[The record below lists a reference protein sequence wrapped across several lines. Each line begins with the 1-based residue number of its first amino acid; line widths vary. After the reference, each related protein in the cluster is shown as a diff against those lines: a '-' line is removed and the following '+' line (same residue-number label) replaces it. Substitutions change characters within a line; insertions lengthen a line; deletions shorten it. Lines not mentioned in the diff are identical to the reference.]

1 MILTRDGEEIVAIYM
16 QNGDEVDEVKDA
28 NGRLVYTNTREITGT
43 LPLSFTS
50 RGKPLTDYRISGN
63 TIQDGT
69 PTPDAPVDVVGCGEL
84 EENVAIINSR
94 SDTIT
99 NWYYTDVRLSNEL
112 PAGTYTISFTM
123 DSKTGNANLSSLG
136 RGNRTAYQS
145 DVAQYQI
152 TNVPAN
158 INRTVTLNSNACI
171 WARFLRSA
179 TPTTFSYN
187 VSKIAIVSG
196 NKPYGYKLPISSSGV
211 NLFNITAFVQGIVPN
226 RCTTSYDSTTNTL
239 TINTTGADAH
249 TGNGNPYHI
258 SVTGGETYT
267 LSWDTS
273 GVIGYV
279 YIFENGLTDSSHL
292 HVENSAYRNM
302 SITMRSDTTFIIVRI
317 GCDISNAVKTYSN
330 IMLNLGATAL
340 PYEPYVEPTE
350 TNIYLGEAQ
359 TTRRIKKLVLTGT
372 ENMTDIV
379 EYYNCGVSISSIAWS
394 TVRST
399 TGGFTVS
406 NNGRGLWASKSYFSG
421 FETATDFKSYLAQQY
436 QNGTPVTIWYILA
449 NPETGIVNE
458 PLMKIGDYADTIT
471 MGQAGATIPTIRGTN
486 VLDMASTV
494 KPSEVYI
501 KGKGIRAIT

>member
-1 MILTRDGEEIVAIYM
+1 MILTRDGKEIIAIYK

-158 INRTVTLNSNACI
+158 INRTVALNSNACI

-211 NLFNITAFVQGIVPN
+211 NLCSNDVYKSNSYINEQGIEIVN
-226 RCTTSYDSTTNTL
+226 NSFSIYSVFCNS
-239 TINTTGADAH
+239 NTTYTISLKSPLSGTTIRIHAYNNEAWIGQIATSPIQNIPLTFTTPNNADE
-249 TGNGNPYHI
+249 I
-258 SVTGGETYT
+258 RV
-267 LSWDTS
+267 
-273 GVIGYV
+273 
-279 YIFENGLTDSSHL
+279 
-292 HVENSAYRNM
+292 
-302 SITMRSDTTFIIVRI
+302 SIA
-317 GCDISNAVKTYSN
+317 NAADGN

-394 TVRST
+394 TARST

-471 MGQAGATIPTIRGTN
+471 MAQAGVTIPTIRGTN
-486 VLDMASTV
+486 ILDMASTV

>member
-1 MILTRDGEEIVAIYM
+1 MILARDGKEIVAIYM

-196 NKPYGYKLPISSSGV
+196 NKPYGYKLPISASGV
-211 NLFNITAFVQGIVPN
+211 NLCSNDVYKSNSYINEQGIEIVN
-226 RCTTSYDSTTNTL
+226 NSFSIYSVFCNS
-239 TINTTGADAH
+239 NTTYTISLKSPLSGTTIRIHAYNNEAWIGQIATSPIQNIPLTFTTPNNADE
-249 TGNGNPYHI
+249 I
-258 SVTGGETYT
+258 RV
-267 LSWDTS
+267 
-273 GVIGYV
+273 
-279 YIFENGLTDSSHL
+279 
-292 HVENSAYRNM
+292 
-302 SITMRSDTTFIIVRI
+302 SIA
-317 GCDISNAVKTYSN
+317 NAADGN

-350 TNIYLGEAQ
+350 TNIYLGEVQ

-394 TVRST
+394 TARST

-471 MGQAGATIPTIRGTN
+471 MAQAGVTIPTIRGTN